1 MFIQTTVA
9 RAFDVTDG
17 FNGLVVLPTNPVTG
31 QDITAPVALRYTP
44 SANLG
49 DIDWAS
55 LVVVRHDGPFD
66 YFGSFNYMES
76 DPNAATT
83 PFGGLFSDPFS
94 VPEKQSGSMYYF
106 GARYNFPN
114 DKTKVGL
121 EFNHGSEYWF
131 NFAVAEDDIIAPKT
145 NTRGDVFEAYVTH
158 RIRDKFIVKLD
169 YIHYDYDYSGSGW
182 HLGAPKPLDTVSVL
196 GFPTYSS
203 AEKFAL
209 SMQARF

>member
-1 MFIQTTVA
+1 MLATLYSRT
-9 RAFDVTDG
+9 RAVFGVLAGLGLLVFFSPLQAVT
-17 FNGLVVLPTNPVTG
+17 L
-31 QDITAPVALRYTP
+31 
-44 SANLG
+44 
-49 DIDWAS
+49 
-55 LVVVRHDGPFD
+55 
-66 YFGSFNYMES
+66 S
-76 DPNAATT
+76 D
-83 PFGGLFSDPFS
+83 L
-94 VPEKQSGSMYYF
+94 
-106 GARYNFPN
+106 N

-158 RIRDKFIVKLD
+158 RVRDKFIVKLD

-203 AEKFAL
+203 ADKFAL